1 MPRESL
7 ITAGWVVA
15 GLCVT
20 CMMQLRSQDSQGA
33 IEFDADGRRLAGSE
47 YDQALRPISVIF
59 SQTAAQT
66 GNGLSGMVQILAST
80 GLVLV
85 LGSLAAGAGVGGGG
99 LFVPIYMVL
108 LGAGPKGAV
117 PLSKAT
123 ILGGAVGNFISL
135 GFARHP
141 KAKTHKQGDRPMID
155 YEASTFMQSGE
166 LLGVVFGVLLNGLLP
181 AICIVGF
188 LVCILTYNAYKTFR
202 KAFSARAKETKAMA
216 KAAAAAEAQKP
227 TPEEGQEAAASAPPS
242 PPPSP
247 PEPAVAAAE
256 VEVTVVQEKGSST
269 RKPPVVA
276 PSEVKADF
284 EVTPEL
290 AAILAEDAKQF
301 PLWAWALLAP
311 MTGYTLVY
319 SIIKNAIR
327 NDPGCSPAGFWI
339 WYVTPVPVLGGFM
352 WMTAIILGKRH
363 KRKVAAGY
371 PYLPADIQWDN
382 RSLRRFPITALLA
395 GVTAGLLGIGGGM
408 VIGPLFLAIGMEPQV
423 GTSSCAF
430 MILWTAF
437 SGVVIYGVDSHLG
450 AELACWCVAF
460 GIISGQLGQRLV
472 NTVLKKTG
480 RPSYVVFLLASII
493 GAACVAMTVTLI
505 VKMAQGDYDANDVI
519 EPNESVA
526 THLFYLGTGFGC
538 KGAPVAGSNV
548 SASGSS

>member
-1 MPRESL
+1 
-7 ITAGWVVA
+7 
-15 GLCVT
+15 
-20 CMMQLRSQDSQGA
+20 
-33 IEFDADGRRLAGSE
+33 
-47 YDQALRPISVIF
+47 
-59 SQTAAQT
+59 
-66 GNGLSGMVQILAST
+66 
-80 GLVLV
+80 
-85 LGSLAAGAGVGGGG
+85 
-99 LFVPIYMVL
+99 
-108 LGAGPKGAV
+108 
-117 PLSKAT
+117 
-123 ILGGAVGNFISL
+123 
-135 GFARHP
+135 
-141 KAKTHKQGDRPMID
+141 
-155 YEASTFMQSGE
+155 
-166 LLGVVFGVLLNGLLP
+166 VVFGVLLNGLLP

-227 TPEEGQEAAASAPPS
+227 TPEERQEAAASAPPS